1 MAVFVGNMA
10 LDDAPYPTVLPPLVE
25 ASVVTAEVIA
35 GTSRIDEP
43 LAVLSSGV
51 SNADVAAAVDED
63 K

>member
-1 MAVFVGNMA
+1 MAVVVGNITR
-10 LDDAPYPTVLPPLVE
+10 DDAPYPTVLPPLVA
-25 ASVVTAEVIA
+25 ASVVTVKFVA